1 MQQAFSERTNSS
13 SITRSNSSPPAMLQH
28 QGYHL
33 SGCVAC
39 LSGFLDCDHGCGS
52 AFGRG
57 HSGCHEKSGHGSQSA
72 KSSSISRSKSSLSAM
87 QRPSIG
93 KSRGKE
99 KLLSAGSCYGGD
111 LRRPGPRSQESK
123 KENIYIFKEKSCLC
137 QLMRQYGLN
146 NLRRSQQKI
155 FLASQ
160 IGETPSLDALVTF

>member
-1 MQQAFSERTNSS
+1 MVVLVVLVVAMIVTRVVVQELVVVIVVVMKKVVMAPGHKVIVDLKIKKLPATNA
-13 SITRSNSSPPAMLQH
+13 T
-28 QGYHL
+28 
-33 SGCVAC
+33 
-39 LSGFLDCDHGCGS
+39 
-52 AFGRG
+52 
-57 HSGCHEKSGHGSQSA
+57 
-72 KSSSISRSKSSLSAM
+72 M

-93 KSRGKE
+93 KSREKE
-99 KLLSAGSCYGGD
+99 KLLFAGSCYGGD

-123 KENIYIFKEKSCLC
+123 EEKIYIFKEESCLC